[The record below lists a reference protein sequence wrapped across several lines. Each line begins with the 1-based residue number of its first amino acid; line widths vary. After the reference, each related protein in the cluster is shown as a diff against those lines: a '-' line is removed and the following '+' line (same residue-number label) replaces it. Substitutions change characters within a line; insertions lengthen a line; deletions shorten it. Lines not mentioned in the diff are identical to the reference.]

1 MSFAMAALRPVS
13 GINTPIFIG
22 SAARALESMMPL
34 NKAKKL
40 TVMATFFNKSVS
52 LLF

>member
-1 MSFAMAALRPVS
+1 
-13 GINTPIFIG
+13 
-22 SAARALESMMPL
+22 MMPL